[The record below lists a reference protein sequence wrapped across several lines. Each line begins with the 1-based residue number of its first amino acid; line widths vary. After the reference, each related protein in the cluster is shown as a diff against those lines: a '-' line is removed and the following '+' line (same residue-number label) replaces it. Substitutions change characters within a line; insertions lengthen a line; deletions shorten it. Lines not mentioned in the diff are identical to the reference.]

1 MKSSIILFL
10 SLILVCLCVEDEEFP
25 IDSNVTVLTNLT
37 FDKALEKYDNL
48 FVMFYAPWCGHCKNF
63 KPHLERAAGILRKE
77 NIICAKVDATE
88 DQQLSERFDIR
99 QFPTIKYFKK
109 GVEID
114 YNEKRVEEDVIKWVR
129 KKSGP
134 QAKLLKTIEEVESFQ
149 KVNNVSLIYFGKNAE
164 DLKIYEVVALKNEE
178 FAFGIVEDETITK
191 KFNAK
196 LNSVVL
202 FKNFDEKRNDLE
214 KVTDK
219 DLNDFLDKYSERKVG
234 TFSDRTLRIV
244 FGQKVPALVYFGEKG
259 DKWDE
264 AEKILNSIADKI
276 IDKLRIVMTELKEQ
290 IAATIAEFVGVKI
303 EDLPALRIIDTRT
316 PDIIKYKMEGDIVD
330 KNILSFIE
338 GWEKGTLKIYLKSQE
353 EPEINNLTLYQVVG
367 KTYQKE
373 VIDNDKD
380 VMIVFYAIWCP
391 HCNEFLPTF
400 KELAKKLKEKNPK
413 ILFARIDGSKNDVES
428 VKYTGLPAIFFYPG
442 NKKDQEPLKYDGDRT
457 IKDMIKFIKENA
469 YHPIIYEE
477 EKKEEKKKEKKE
489 EKTEEKTEEKKD
501 EKKDDKTADL

>member
-1 MKSSIILFL
+1 
-10 SLILVCLCVEDEEFP
+10 
-25 IDSNVTVLTNLT
+25 
-37 FDKALEKYDNL
+37 
-48 FVMFYAPWCGHCKNF
+48 
-63 KPHLERAAGILRKE
+63 
-77 NIICAKVDATE
+77 
-88 DQQLSERFDIR
+88 
-99 QFPTIKYFKK
+99 
-109 GVEID
+109 
-114 YNEKRVEEDVIKWVR
+114 
-129 KKSGP
+129 
-134 QAKLLKTIEEVESFQ
+134 LKTVEEVESFQ
-149 KVNNVSLIYFGKNAE
+149 KANNVSLIYFGKNAE

-316 PDIIKYKMEGDIVD
+316 PDIIKYKMEGDIAD

-477 EKKEEKKKEKKE
+477 EKKEEKKKEKKD
-489 EKTEEKTEEKKD
+489 EKAEEKTEEKKD